1 MDGGF
6 LACGPYFGE
15 ADIVASLVTF
25 LLAKPFTYFLYVRA
39 FRYRVSAAIPMS
51 GGRAAMLA
59 FQRMLLGIILIG
71 GGSWC
76 FVFLAGRSTI
86 LLAWVYLYVAR
97 IFAWWLVGS
106 VGASIRG
113 RRLVGWIVGGML
125 VNITFDFAAVV
136 GFMEGWMAPT
146 GIVAAL
152 LVLIAILD
160 WRGRRAALL
169 APFTEPICS
178 VCKYNLTGNL
188 SGICPECGTTID
200 LATLRKIPVSTPD
213 AASH

>member
-1 MDGGF
+1 MGGQI

-15 ADIVASLVTF
+15 MNIVASLVTF
-25 LLAKPFTYFLYVRA
+25 VLVKPIAYFLYVRA

-59 FQRMLLGIILIG
+59 FQRMLLGIFLIG

-76 FVFLAGRSTI
+76 FVFLTGTSTV

-113 RRLVGWIVGGML
+113 KRLVGWIAGGML
-125 VNITFDFAAVV
+125 INITFDFAAVV
-136 GFMEGWMAPT
+136 GLMTGWMIP
-146 GIVAAL
+146 GLIVAGL
-152 LVLIAILD
+152 LVLIAIME
-160 WRGRRAALL
+160 WRGKRPALL
-169 APFTEPICS
+169 ARFTEPICR
-178 VCKYNLTGNL
+178 VCNYNLTGNL
-188 SGICPECGTTID
+188 SGICPECGTAID
-200 LATLRKIPVSTPD
+200 MATLVKIPANTPD
-213 AASH
+213 AVL